1 MTTDE
6 RQMYKNFE
14 GNLNKTR
21 VKDVPKSV
29 QSNYV
34 PSIYSKTSNK
44 IA

>member
-1 MTTDE
+1 MSIDKQ
-6 RQMYKNFE
+6 QMYKNFE
-14 GNLNKTR
+14 GNLAKKR